1 MKGFTSPSLFRVI
14 DLLLARSNPSL
25 KLSNWTH
32 DGVDWQRERHSF
44 GGSTHDFAI
53 EVIKLRRP
61 GRHGWTLM
69 VVKEFWWAGNHGRE
83 LRNSHW
89 AQLISG
95 NRNDAL
101 AWLRDQEAAVE
112 RDLASAQYATA
123 ADE

>member
-1 MKGFTSPSLFRVI
+1 MKSLASPSLFRAI

-25 KLSNWTH
+25 KLSHWTYE
-32 DGVDWQRERHSF
+32 DVDCERERHSF
-44 GGSTHDFAI
+44 SGSSHGFAI
-53 EVIKLRRP
+53 EIATLTRP
-61 GRHGWTLM
+61 GRHGWKLM

-101 AWLRDQEAAVE
+101 AWLRDQAKLLDHDLE
-112 RDLASAQYATA
+112 RAHATVA
-123 ADE
+123 NE